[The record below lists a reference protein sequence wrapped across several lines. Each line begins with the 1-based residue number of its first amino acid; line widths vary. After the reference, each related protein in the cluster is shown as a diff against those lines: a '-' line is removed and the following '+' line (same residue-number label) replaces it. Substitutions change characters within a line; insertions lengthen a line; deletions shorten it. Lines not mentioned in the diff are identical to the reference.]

1 MKMMQPALDN
11 KALIKSRITT
21 LLMEDVGQK
30 TWRDLT
36 AHLKSPHAI
45 QRKIS
50 MTVECL
56 LRGYKAQ
63 TLFPNI
69 AAGYLNFKEKVA
81 QLEARSATFVAT
93 RLKKLEGY
101 ENTLRARERA
111 KAEKEVHA
119 QGKAWLKK
127 NLAKLERITDG
138 QQEKWE
144 RIDEIV
150 QKWRTARRAITDP
163 AQLVK
168 IATNRSVER
177 LKTRYKYGNLQNGD
191 HHCPHVTGQSRDER
205 IEYRKE
211 EHDLAFKAAF
221 GRQSVVRARLSEL
234 HHRPGVL
241 DENEKAEMRKLSLK
255 VLPKKKSA
263 VKHKPY
269 TVVLQKG
276 LYANSGLMDY
286 LSTGT
291 RYEKS
296 AE

>member
-1 MKMMQPALDN
+1 MKTMQPALDN
-11 KALIKSRITT
+11 KVLIKSRITT

-81 QLEARSATFVAT
+81 QLEARSATYVT
-93 RLKKLEGY
+93 RGLAKLTTLHALKK
-101 ENTLRARERA
+101 RERA

-119 QGKAWLKK
+119 KGRAWLKK
-127 NLAKLERITDG
+127 HLAKLERVTDG

-144 RIDEIV
+144 RIDEIT
-150 QKWRTARRAITDP
+150 QKWRTARRTITDP
-163 AQLVK
+163 AMLVK
-168 IATNRSVER
+168 IAANRSVER

-211 EHDLAFKAAF
+211 EHDIAFKAAF
-221 GRQSVVRARLSEL
+221 GRQSTVRARLSEL
-234 HHRPGVL
+234 HHRNGVL
-241 DENEKAEMRKLSLK
+241 DEKEKAEMRKLSLK

-286 LSTGT
+286 LSEGT